1 MGHREVRREAQVRLL
16 SAGTKMK
23 LIRADTGS
31 DGGKRYIDI
40 LAIEEGQTL
49 DFTTSVSR
57 KMIIIIINNRSENM

>member
-23 LIRADTGS
+23 LIRAGTGS

-57 KMIIIIINNRSENM
+57 KTIIIINNRSENM